1 MAIDGECSAK
11 AYVMSGVPQ
20 GTVLCPLL
28 LLLFINDLP
37 SQVSPGTITHL
48 FADDCLIYTEITS
61 EEDQVIFQRDLS
73 ALDAW
78 AKRWGMRFNPSKCN
92 IVRIHRSQSPFSKS
106 YELSGVTLEEVELA
120 KYLGITLSN
129 KLEW

>member
-1 MAIDGECSAK
+1 MWVAIDGECSAK

-61 EEDQVIFQRDLS
+61 EEDQVIFQRNLS

-78 AKRWGMRFNPSKCN
+78 AKRWGMRHAVQPTK
-92 IVRIHRSQSPFSKS
+92 IHRSQSPFSKS
-106 YELSGVTLEEVELA
+106 YELSGVTLEEVEHA

-129 KLEW
+129 KLE